1 MKTYLLLNRIF
12 PRSFTAKVFF
22 IAFVGTHL
30 PLLCLVTYF
39 LSLNGNLTA
48 HIDVLV
54 LVLLATLVGTAATL
68 AMLYAIL
75 SPLYRIEQSL
85 LQFERDGRIVA
96 LPDSLQDPVGRL
108 MQRTM
113 RLMSR
118 VSGRLARAQET
129 ADTDPLTGALNRRGF
144 FRRVSETSPGAV
156 VHLDIDHFKAINDT
170 FGHDAGDRLLSAL
183 AETLRDNIRRQD
195 VLARFGGEEF
205 VLFLPDMGREAALD
219 AAERLRIAIESNCR
233 VGGRV
238 VTAFL
243 GVTSGPDTLSER
255 IKRADRATY
264 AGKAQGRNRV
274 AFRDTPSSTVA

>member
-1 MKTYLLLNRIF
+1 MKVYLLLDRIF

-39 LSLNGNLTA
+39 LSVTGNLTA
-48 HIDVLV
+48 HSDVLA
-54 LVLLATLVGTAATL
+54 LVLLATLVGTVATL

-85 LQFERDGRIVA
+85 HQFERDGRIVA
-96 LPDSLQDPVGRL
+96 LPDTLQDPVGRL

-118 VSGRLARAQET
+118 VSGRLARAQEA

-144 FRRVSETSPGAV
+144 SRRVSATSPGAV

-170 FGHDAGDRLLSAL
+170 FGHDAGDRLLCAL

-219 AAERLRIAIESNCR
+219 AAERLRRAIECNCR
-233 VGGRV
+233 IFDRV
-238 VTAFL
+238 VTASL
-243 GVTSGPDTLSER
+243 GVTTGADTLSDR

-264 AGKAQGRNRV
+264 AGKAQGGNRV
-274 AFRDTPSSTVA
+274 AFRDTPPAAVA